1 MSQPAAATTVPAPA
15 VPRRR
20 TITAVTATPV
30 AVPLATPVRWAT
42 REIAAREFVLVRI
55 EAGDAVGTGYT
66 YAGVKVA
73 RSLAMFIGDVIAP
86 RIVGLP
92 WDTPTR
98 PWADLFQETVLI
110 GRRGFAVRAMSA
122 VDLAL
127 WDLLGQVTG
136 EPVARLLGGV
146 SDRVPAY
153 ASGGYYRP
161 GDPLAAIDREI
172 GRYLELGFRDVKI
185 KVGGLEPE
193 VDAARVERVRSL
205 IGPAGRVALDANNR
219 WTTPTE
225 AIRFVRM
232 VGQFDPWWIEEP
244 LRPDDI
250 DGHAEIARSVDI
262 PVATGEIHS
271 TRWDFAA
278 LIAKHAADILQPDA
292 AVIGGISE
300 WIKVAHAAAVFDL
313 PVAPHWNHEVHVH
326 LSAAVANCLTVEWFD
341 LEQDIVNL
349 ERILVDPVEPHGG
362 YLEVPER
369 PGLGIRFDEDAVN
382 RYAIR

>member
-1 MSQPAAATTVPAPA
+1 MSEPTTTTTSPTPA
-15 VPRRR
+15 VLRRR
-20 TITAVTATPV
+20 PITAVTATPV
-30 AVPLATPVRWAT
+30 AIPLRTPVRWAT
-42 REIAAREFVLVRI
+42 REIAAREYVLVRI
-55 EAGDAVGTGYT
+55 EAGDTVGTGYT
-66 YAGVKVA
+66 YAGVRVA
-73 RSLAMFIGDVIAP
+73 RSLATFITDVIAP

-98 PWADLFQETVLI
+98 SWADLFQETVLI
-110 GRRGFAVRAMSA
+110 GRRGFAIRAISA

-146 SDRVPAY
+146 SDKVAAY

-219 WTTPTE
+219 WKTPAE

-232 VGQFDPWWIEEP
+232 VERYDPW
-244 LRPDDI
+244 
-250 DGHAEIARSVDI
+250 
-262 PVATGEIHS
+262 
-271 TRWDFAA
+271 
-278 LIAKHAADILQPDA
+278 
-292 AVIGGISE
+292 
-300 WIKVAHAAAVFDL
+300 
-313 PVAPHWNHEVHVH
+313 
-326 LSAAVANCLTVEWFD
+326 
-341 LEQDIVNL
+341 
-349 ERILVDPVEPHGG
+349 
-362 YLEVPER
+362 
-369 PGLGIRFDEDAVN
+369 
-382 RYAIR
+382 